1 MIRLTKMTAIATGTL
16 IVASF
21 AVAQQ
26 QLDLKKMASQ
36 MRQNQEELR
45 QYSWETKRI
54 FLVDGVQR
62 RADIFTVRY
71 VMGGM
76 LEKMQLSSEVAKGKV
91 RRPDGKKLSK
101 KEQEAAMEFVV
112 AAKDQL
118 DGYLNPLFAEKAV
131 ATSKILEGGGTLL
144 LLSHDVMTT
153 GDSVEITL
161 SESTHQPISA
171 SIKTAI
177 DGSPVALDIEFGT
190 IEYGPN
196 YTSRSIT
203 TSAWQGFELAII
215 TENSN
220 YVDQG
225 I

>member
-131 ATSKILEGGGTLL
+131 ATSKILEGGGTLH

-177 DGSPVALDIEFGT
+177 DGSPVALDIEFGA

>member
-1 MIRLTKMTAIATGTL
+1 MNRLKWFVAIAAVAMTAGTAT
-16 IVASF
+16 F
-21 AVAQQ
+21 AQDQV
-26 QLDLKKMASQ
+26 DLKKMATR

-45 QYSWETKRI
+45 QYSWETKMI
-54 FLVDGVQR
+54 FLVNNEQR
-62 RADIFTVRY
+62 RVDIFTVRY

-76 LEKMQLSSEVAKGKV
+76 VEKMQINSEVAKGNV
-91 RRPDGKKLSK
+91 RRPDGKKLKK
-101 KEQEAAMEFVV
+101 KELEAAREFVIEV
-112 AAKDQL
+112 KDQL

-131 ATSKILEGGGTLL
+131 ATSKILKGEGTLL
-144 LLSHDVMTT
+144 LLSRDVVAT
-153 GDSVEITL
+153 GDSVEIAIT
-161 SESTHQPISA
+161 ESTQQPISA
-171 SIKTAI
+171 KIRTAI

-203 TSAWQGFELAII
+203 TSVWQGFELAII

-225 I
+225 S

>member
-1 MIRLTKMTAIATGTL
+1 MNRLKLFVAIAAVAMTAGTAT
-16 IVASF
+16 F
-21 AVAQQ
+21 AQDQV
-26 QLDLKKMASQ
+26 DLKKMASQ

-112 AAKDQL
+112 AVKDQL

-177 DGSPVALDIEFGT
+177 DGSPVALDIEFGA

-220 YVDQG
+220 YADQG